1 MKRYL
6 GILPLI
12 LSGYSSA
19 GGWTE
24 PLTVETVFTEGATD
38 LIVIQS
44 SGGSQS
50 VSGCVINNWIFVADN
65 ENRRNRGY
73 STAMAALASGKKI
86 SIWYG
91 DTCAAWSYHSATA
104 IKLLK

>member
-73 STAMAALASGKKI
+73 STAMAALASGKKYQFGMVTHVLHGRTTVPPQL
-86 SIWYG
+86 SF
-91 DTCAAWSYHSATA
+91 
-104 IKLLK
+104 